1 MNFVKVSSSLF
12 DMLVHIFLMIPA
24 ILMIGMLIA
33 FSLGFVSAAT
43 VWFFNMF
50 SKGFL

>member
-1 MNFVKVSSSLF
+1 MNFVKVSSGIF
-12 DMLVHIFLMIPA
+12 DMLVHTFLMIPA
-24 ILMIGMLIA
+24 ILMMGMLIA
-33 FSLGFVSAAT
+33 FTFGFIGAAT